1 MCRLQSHQQMDMIR
15 NAAVDVRM
23 RARPFHRTTEIAV
36 KFTLKFA
43 IEPRFT
49 IFRAEDDVVV
59 Q

>member
-1 MCRLQSHQQMDMIR
+1 MDMIR
-15 NAAVDVRM
+15 NDAVDVRM